1 MCTIPLRKHQTL
13 EKPKKNHPMIAKPH
27 ILLCTHIEQGGMLT
41 NKVDL
46 LCELYQAKFDRLKEM
61 AAVGD
66 LPKTGPVEVVRARL
80 IKNLVLSDWDLSTDN
95 IKNIKNKNLGEIL
108 GVFGLKKSGSIRER
122 RQRLYLHLYEDPKL
136 LTAENLDNMNKQE
149 IHALCKT
156 LELPL
161 TGDKQT
167 LLVRVAGVLAS
178 QQGSWGKVKKS
189 LKRKND
195 NAKSKII
202 IPNPSEDEDSPTINI
217 QDSVEKFIEQHPE
230 GWSFE
235 DESEL
240 RNNLADDGLDISRI
254 DVSNSIDDALK
265 SANSGSEQEE
275 LVPQMNQIAPSIV
288 AETEIDTLE
297 REAAIIEVEARL
309 PEIES
314 AARDFLTVSSTANS
328 QDFEAFITSLGNHG
342 IPVEVMSVRAYLT
355 DMIMKLEF
363 KIESEKDAIN
373 SMPNSWSE
381 REAIRQFENSRSSLR
396 DQLSNT
402 IDLHNGD
409 LVKARMAFEE
419 IAKSMGLDLRIPS
432 ISGRLHALFDL
443 HIDLSE
449 AEGLQD
455 PNIARRNR
463 VLKILHHG
471 SVHHSPEERRV
482 IDRLEKNIIAFEQ
495 LVETVMESSEGSF
508 TESQQ
513 ALIIRFLESRGY
525 DVNTPA
531 LRPKVLASAGIIG
544 SELGFISPSEIPKI
558 APGVIVSETEVDS
571 IITELKTLADS
582 FKPKDSPISS
592 DIITEDEELNDAGDR
607 VKSAREKINH
617 IDDILARLRG

>member
-1 MCTIPLRKHQTL
+1 
-13 EKPKKNHPMIAKPH
+13 MIAKPH
-27 ILLCTHIEQGGMLT
+27 ILLCTHINQGGRMT
-41 NKVDL
+41 DKVDL

-61 AAVGD
+61 ASVSE
-66 LPKTGPVEVVRARL
+66 LPKNGPVEIVRARL
-80 IKNLVLSDWDLSTDN
+80 IKNLVLTDWDLSKDN
-95 IKNIKNKNLGEIL
+95 IRSIKNKHLGEIL

-122 RQRLYLHLYEDPKL
+122 RQRLYLHLYEDPKQ

-149 IHALCKT
+149 IHTLCKI

-195 NAKSKII
+195 NAKSKIT
-202 IPNPSEDEDSPTINI
+202 IPSPSDDEDYNSTSIN
-217 QDSVEKFIEQHPE
+217 DSIEKFIEDHPE

-240 RNNLADDGLDISRI
+240 RNNLADEGLDISRI
-254 DVSNSIDDALK
+254 EVSNSIDDALK
-265 SANSGSEQEE
+265 NIVNEKEIDTPI
-275 LVPQMNQIAPSIV
+275 PQMNQTAPSMN
-288 AETEIDTLE
+288 AESGIDTLE
-297 REAAIIEVEARL
+297 REAAIIEVESRL
-309 PEIES
+309 AEVES
-314 AARDFLTVSSTANS
+314 AARDFLTVSSSSNIE
-328 QDFEAFITSLGNHG
+328 DLELFITSLGEHG
-342 IPVEVMSVRAYLT
+342 IPIELKSVRSYLV
-355 DMIMKLEF
+355 DIVMKLEF
-363 KIESEKDAIN
+363 RIESEKNAIN
-373 SMPNSWSE
+373 NMPNSWSE
-381 REAIRQFENSRSSLR
+381 REAIRQFENSRGSLR

-419 IAKSMGLDLRIPS
+419 VAKSIGLDLRIPS

-443 HIDLSE
+443 HIELSE

-471 SVHHSPEERRV
+471 SVHITPEERRV
-482 IDRLEKNIIAFEQ
+482 ISRLERNIIAFEQ
-495 LVETVMESSEGSF
+495 LVETVMETSEGTF

-525 DVNTPA
+525 DVNTPD
-531 LRPKVLASAGIIG
+531 LRPKILAASGIIG
-544 SELGFISPSEIPKI
+544 AEMGYISPSEIPKI
-558 APGVIVSETEVDS
+558 APGIVVSDSEVDS
-571 IITELKTLADS
+571 IITELKSLASS
-582 FKPKDSPISS
+582 FKPSNEDNSQ
-592 DIITEDEELNDAGDR
+592 DIIAENENLSDAGDR
-607 VKSAREKINH
+607 VKSAKEKISH

>member
-1 MCTIPLRKHQTL
+1 MTD
-13 EKPKKNHPMIAKPH
+13 
-27 ILLCTHIEQGGMLT
+27 
-41 NKVDL
+41 KVDL
-46 LCELYQAKFDRLKEM
+46 LCELYQARFDRLKEI
-61 AAVGD
+61 ASSSH
-66 LPKTGPVEVVRARL
+66 LPKNGPVEIVRARL
-80 IKNLVLSDWDLSTDN
+80 IRNLVLSDWDLSKDN
-95 IKNIKNKNLGEIL
+95 IKSIKNKHLGEIL

-122 RQRLYLHLYEDPKL
+122 RQRLYLHLYEDPKI
-136 LTAENLDNMNKQE
+136 LTTENLDEMNKQD

-195 NAKSKII
+195 NAKAKIV
-202 IPNPSEDEDSPTINI
+202 IPNPADDEEQTVVTV
-217 QDSVEKFIEQHPE
+217 QDTVDKFIEEHPD

-235 DESEL
+235 EESQL
-240 RNNLADDGLDISRI
+240 RSNLAEDGLDISRV
-254 DVSNSIDDALK
+254 DVSNTIDDALK
-265 SANSGSEQEE
+265 SVQVQENE
-275 LVPQMNQIAPSIV
+275 VPSIPQMNQTAASIV
-288 AETEIDTLE
+288 VEAEIDTLE
-297 REAAIIEVEARL
+297 REAAILEVDSRMA
-309 PEIES
+309 EIES
-314 AARDFLTVSSTANS
+314 SARDFLTVSSTSNS
-328 QDFEAFITSLGNHG
+328 QDFESFISSLANHG
-342 IPVEVMSVRAYLT
+342 IPVDIMSVRAYLS
-355 DMIMKLEF
+355 DLIMKLEF
-363 KIESEKDAIN
+363 KIESEKQAIN

-409 LVKARMAFEE
+409 LVKARMGFEE
-419 IAKSMGLDLRIPS
+419 IAKTMGLDLRIPS

-443 HIDLSE
+443 HVDLSE

-463 VLKILHHG
+463 VLKVLHHG
-471 SVHHSPEERRV
+471 SIHHTPEERRV
-482 IDRLEKNIIAFEQ
+482 IDRLERNITAFEQ
-495 LVETVMESSEGSF
+495 LVETVMESSEGKF

-513 ALIIRFLESRGY
+513 ALIVRFLESRGY
-525 DVNTPA
+525 DVNTPD

-544 SELGFISPSEIPKI
+544 AELGFISPSEIPKI

-571 IITELKTLADS
+571 IITELKSLASS
-582 FKPKDSPISS
+582 FRPSKNNDLVEE
-592 DIITEDEELNDAGDR
+592 IIAEDESLSDAGER
-607 VKSAREKINH
+607 LKSAKEKIDH
-617 IDDILARLRG
+617 IDDVLARLRG

>member
-1 MCTIPLRKHQTL
+1 
-13 EKPKKNHPMIAKPH
+13 MIAKPH
-27 ILLCTHIEQGGMLT
+27 ILLCTHITQGGRMT
-41 NKVDL
+41 DKVDL

-61 AAVGD
+61 ASVSE
-66 LPKTGPVEVVRARL
+66 LPKNGPVEVVRARL
-80 IKNLVLSDWDLSTDN
+80 IKNLVLADWDLSKDN
-95 IKNIKNKNLGEIL
+95 IKSIKNKNLGEIL

-122 RQRLYLHLYEDPKL
+122 RQRLYLHLYEDPKQ
-136 LTAENLDNMNKQE
+136 LTAENLDKMNKQE
-149 IHALCKT
+149 IHTLCKI

-195 NAKSKII
+195 NAKSKIT
-202 IPNPSEDEDSPTINI
+202 IPSPADDEDYNSAGIRDSIDKFI
-217 QDSVEKFIEQHPE
+217 QDHPE

-240 RNNLADDGLDISRI
+240 RNNLADEGLDISRV
-254 DVSNSIDDALK
+254 DVSTTIDDALK
-265 SANSGSEQEE
+265 NVVIEQETDSPI
-275 LVPQMNQIAPSIV
+275 PQMNQTAPSMN
-288 AETEIDTLE
+288 TESDIDTLE
-297 REAAIIEVEARL
+297 REAAIIEVESRL
-309 PEIES
+309 AEIES
-314 AARDFLTVSSTANS
+314 AARDFLTVSSTSNVE
-328 QDFEAFITSLGNHG
+328 DLELFISSLGEHG
-342 IPVEVMSVRAYLT
+342 IPIELKSVRSYLV
-355 DMIMKLEF
+355 DIVMQIEF
-363 KIESEKDAIN
+363 KIESEKNAIN

-381 REAIRQFENSRSSLR
+381 REALRQFENSRSSLR

-419 IAKSMGLDLRIPS
+419 IAKSIGLDLRIPS

-471 SVHHSPEERRV
+471 AIHIAPEERRV
-482 IDRLEKNIIAFEQ
+482 ISRLERNIVAFEQ
-495 LVETVMESSEGSF
+495 LVETVMETSEGTF
-508 TESQQ
+508 TEPQQ
-513 ALIIRFLESRGY
+513 ALIIRFLETRGY
-525 DVNTPA
+525 DVNTPD
-531 LRPKVLASAGIIG
+531 LRPKILAAAGIIG
-544 SELGFISPSEIPKI
+544 AEMGYISPSEIPKI
-558 APGVIVSETEVDS
+558 APGVVVSDSEVDS
-571 IITELKTLADS
+571 IITELKSLASS
-582 FKPKDSPISS
+582 FKPKNEDNSQ
-592 DIITEDEELNDAGDR
+592 DIIAADENLNDAGER
-607 VKSAREKINH
+607 VKSAKEKINH
-617 IDDILARLRG
+617 IDDVLARLRG

>member
-1 MCTIPLRKHQTL
+1 MV
-13 EKPKKNHPMIAKPH
+13 AD
-27 ILLCTHIEQGGMLT
+27 
-41 NKVDL
+41 KVEL
-46 LCELYQAKFDRLKEM
+46 LCELYQARFDRLKEI
-61 AAVGD
+61 ASVSE
-66 LPKTGPVEVVRARL
+66 LPKNGPVEIVRARL
-80 IKNLVLSDWDLSTDN
+80 IKNLVLTDWDLSKEN
-95 IKNIKNKNLGEIL
+95 IKAIKNKHLGEIL

-136 LTAENLDNMNKQE
+136 LTAENLDSMNKQD
-149 IHALCKT
+149 IHALCKI

-195 NAKSKII
+195 NAKAKIV
-202 IPNPSEDEDSPTINI
+202 IPNPADDEEVSETTIQASVDRFI
-217 QDSVEKFIEQHPE
+217 QEHPE

-240 RNNLADDGLDISRI
+240 RNNLAEDGLDISRVEVSSTI
-254 DVSNSIDDALK
+254 DEALR
-265 SANSGSEQEE
+265 NVQDENEVEE
-275 LVPQMNQIAPSIV
+275 AIPQMNQSAPSIAGAV
-288 AETEIDTLE
+288 EIDSLE
-297 REAAIIEVEARL
+297 REAAILEVQSRMA
-309 PEIES
+309 EIES

-328 QDFEAFITSLGNHG
+328 QDFEAFIDSLSNHS
-342 IPVEVMSVRAYLT
+342 IPVDIMSVRAYLT
-355 DMIMKLEF
+355 DVIMKLEF
-363 KIESEKDAIN
+363 KIDSEKDAIN

-381 REAIRQFENSRSSLR
+381 REAIRQFENARASLR

-402 IDLHNGD
+402 IDLHEGD

-432 ISGRLHALFDL
+432 ISGRIHALFDL
-443 HIDLSE
+443 HVDLSE

-471 SVHHSPEERRV
+471 AVHLSPEERRV
-482 IDRLEKNIIAFEQ
+482 IDRLERNITAFEQ
-495 LVETVMESSEGSF
+495 LVETVMESSEGVFS
-508 TESQQ
+508 EAQQ
-513 ALIIRFLESRGY
+513 ALIVRFLESRGY
-525 DVNTPA
+525 DVNTPD
-531 LRPKVLASAGIIG
+531 LRPKILASAGIIG
-544 SELGFISPSEIPKI
+544 AELGYISPAEIPKI
-558 APGVIVSETEVDS
+558 APGVALSDNEVDS
-571 IITELKTLADS
+571 IIIELKTLANT
-582 FKPKDSPISS
+582 FKPSKTNNTAEDLIA
-592 DIITEDEELNDAGDR
+592 EDEELSDAGER
-607 VKSAREKINH
+607 LKSAKEKIDH

>member
-1 MCTIPLRKHQTL
+1 
-13 EKPKKNHPMIAKPH
+13 MIAKPH
-27 ILLCTHIEQGGMLT
+27 ILLCTHMIQGGRMT
-41 NKVDL
+41 DKVDL
-46 LCELYQAKFDRLKEM
+46 LCELYQARFDRLKEI
-61 AAVGD
+61 ASSSH
-66 LPKTGPVEVVRARL
+66 LPKNGPVEIVRARL
-80 IKNLVLSDWDLSTDN
+80 IRNLVLSDWDLSKDN
-95 IKNIKNKNLGEIL
+95 IKSIKNKHLGEIL

-122 RQRLYLHLYEDPKL
+122 RQRLYLHLYEDPKI
-136 LTAENLDNMNKQE
+136 LTTENLDEMNKQD

-195 NAKSKII
+195 NAKAKIV
-202 IPNPSEDEDSPTINI
+202 IPNPAEDEEHTVVSV
-217 QDSVEKFIEQHPE
+217 QDTVDKFIEEHPD

-235 DESEL
+235 EESQL
-240 RNNLADDGLDISRI
+240 RSNLAEDGLDISRV
-254 DVSNSIDDALK
+254 DVSNTIDDALK
-265 SANSGSEQEE
+265 SVQVQENE
-275 LVPQMNQIAPSIV
+275 VPSIPQMNQTAASIV
-288 AETEIDTLE
+288 VEAEIDTLE
-297 REAAIIEVEARL
+297 REAAILEVDSRMA
-309 PEIES
+309 EIES
-314 AARDFLTVSSTANS
+314 SARDFLTVSSTSNS
-328 QDFEAFITSLGNHG
+328 QDFESFISSLANHG
-342 IPVEVMSVRAYLT
+342 IPVDIMSVRAYLS
-355 DMIMKLEF
+355 DLIMKLEF
-363 KIESEKDAIN
+363 KIESEKQAIN

-409 LVKARMAFEE
+409 LVKARMGFEE
-419 IAKSMGLDLRIPS
+419 IAKTMGLDLRIPS

-443 HIDLSE
+443 HVDLSE

-463 VLKILHHG
+463 VLKVLHHG
-471 SVHHSPEERRV
+471 SIHHTPEERRV
-482 IDRLEKNIIAFEQ
+482 IDRLERNITAFEQ
-495 LVETVMESSEGSF
+495 LVETVMESSEGKF

-513 ALIIRFLESRGY
+513 ALIVRFLESRGY
-525 DVNTPA
+525 DVNTPD

-544 SELGFISPSEIPKI
+544 AELGFISPSEIPKI

-571 IITELKTLADS
+571 IITELKSLASS
-582 FKPKDSPISS
+582 FRPTKNN
-592 DIITEDEELNDAGDR
+592 DIVEEIIAEDESLSDAGER
-607 VKSAREKINH
+607 LKSAKEKIDH
-617 IDDILARLRG
+617 IDDVLARLRG

>member
-1 MCTIPLRKHQTL
+1 MTD
-13 EKPKKNHPMIAKPH
+13 
-27 ILLCTHIEQGGMLT
+27 
-41 NKVDL
+41 KVDL
-46 LCELYQAKFDRLKEM
+46 LCELYQARFDRLKEI
-61 AAVGD
+61 ASSSH
-66 LPKTGPVEVVRARL
+66 LPKNGPVEIVRARL
-80 IKNLVLSDWDLSTDN
+80 IRNLVLSDWDLSKDN
-95 IKNIKNKNLGEIL
+95 IKSIKNKHLGEIL

-122 RQRLYLHLYEDPKL
+122 RQRLYLHLYEDPKI
-136 LTAENLDNMNKQE
+136 LTTENLDDMNKQD

-195 NAKSKII
+195 NAKAKIV
-202 IPNPSEDEDSPTINI
+202 IPNPAEDEEQSVASV
-217 QDSVEKFIEQHPE
+217 QDTVDKFIEEHPD

-235 DESEL
+235 EESQL
-240 RNNLADDGLDISRI
+240 RSNLAEDGLDISRV
-254 DVSNSIDDALK
+254 DVSNTIDDALK
-265 SANSGSEQEE
+265 SVQVQENE
-275 LVPQMNQIAPSIV
+275 VPSIPQMNQTAASIV
-288 AETEIDTLE
+288 VEAEIDTLE
-297 REAAIIEVEARL
+297 REAAILEVDSRMA
-309 PEIES
+309 EIES
-314 AARDFLTVSSTANS
+314 SARDFLTVSSTSNS
-328 QDFEAFITSLGNHG
+328 QDFESFISSLANHG
-342 IPVEVMSVRAYLT
+342 IPVDIMSVRAYLS
-355 DMIMKLEF
+355 DLIMKLEF
-363 KIESEKDAIN
+363 KIESEKQAIN

-409 LVKARMAFEE
+409 LVKARMGFEE
-419 IAKSMGLDLRIPS
+419 IAKTMGLDLRIPS

-443 HIDLSE
+443 HVDLSE

-463 VLKILHHG
+463 VLKVLHHG
-471 SVHHSPEERRV
+471 SIHHTPEERRV
-482 IDRLEKNIIAFEQ
+482 IDRLERNITAFEQ
-495 LVETVMESSEGSF
+495 LVETVMESSEGKF

-513 ALIIRFLESRGY
+513 ALIVRFLESRGY
-525 DVNTPA
+525 DVNTPD

-544 SELGFISPSEIPKI
+544 AELGFISPSEIPKI

-571 IITELKTLADS
+571 IITELKSLASS
-582 FKPKDSPISS
+582 FRPTKNNDLVEE
-592 DIITEDEELNDAGDR
+592 IIAEDESLSDAGER
-607 VKSAREKINH
+607 LKSAKEKIDH
-617 IDDILARLRG
+617 IDDVLARLRG

>member
-1 MCTIPLRKHQTL
+1 
-13 EKPKKNHPMIAKPH
+13 MIAKPH
-27 ILLCTHIEQGGMLT
+27 ILLCTHIIQGGRMT
-41 NKVDL
+41 DKVDL

-61 AAVGD
+61 ASVSE
-66 LPKTGPVEVVRARL
+66 LPKNGPVEIVRARL
-80 IKNLVLSDWDLSTDN
+80 IKNLVLTDWDLSKDN
-95 IKNIKNKNLGEIL
+95 IRSIKNKHLGEIL

-122 RQRLYLHLYEDPKL
+122 RQRLYLHLYEDPKQ

-149 IHALCKT
+149 IHSLCKI

-195 NAKSKII
+195 NAKSKIT
-202 IPNPSEDEDSPTINI
+202 IPSPSDDEDYNSTGIH
-217 QDSVEKFIEQHPE
+217 DSIEKFIEDHPE

-240 RNNLADDGLDISRI
+240 RNNLADEGLDTSRI
-254 DVSNSIDDALK
+254 EVSNSIDDALK
-265 SANSGSEQEE
+265 NVVNEKEIDTPI
-275 LVPQMNQIAPSIV
+275 PQMNQTAPSMN
-288 AETEIDTLE
+288 AERGIDTLE
-297 REAAIIEVEARL
+297 REAAIIEVESRL
-309 PEIES
+309 AEVES
-314 AARDFLTVSSTANS
+314 AARDFLTVSSSSNIE
-328 QDFEAFITSLGNHG
+328 DLELFITSLGEHG
-342 IPVEVMSVRAYLT
+342 IPIELKSVRSYLV
-355 DMIMKLEF
+355 DIVMKLEF
-363 KIESEKDAIN
+363 RIESEKNAIN

-381 REAIRQFENSRSSLR
+381 REAIRQFENSRGSLR

-419 IAKSMGLDLRIPS
+419 VAKSIGLDLRIPS

-443 HIDLSE
+443 HIELSE

-471 SVHHSPEERRV
+471 SVHITPEERRV
-482 IDRLEKNIIAFEQ
+482 ISRLERNIIAFEQ
-495 LVETVMESSEGSF
+495 LVETVMETSEGTF

-525 DVNTPA
+525 DVNTPD
-531 LRPKVLASAGIIG
+531 LRPKILAASGIIG
-544 SELGFISPSEIPKI
+544 AEMGYISPSEIPKI
-558 APGVIVSETEVDS
+558 APGIVVSDSEVDS
-571 IITELKTLADS
+571 IITELKSLASS
-582 FKPKDSPISS
+582 FKPSNEDNSQ
-592 DIITEDEELNDAGDR
+592 DIIAENENLSDAGDR
-607 VKSAREKINH
+607 VKSAKEKISH

>member
-1 MCTIPLRKHQTL
+1 
-13 EKPKKNHPMIAKPH
+13 MIAKPH
-27 ILLCTHIEQGGMLT
+27 ILLCTHITQGGRMT
-41 NKVDL
+41 DKVDL

-61 AAVGD
+61 ASVSE
-66 LPKTGPVEVVRARL
+66 LPKNGPVEVVRARL
-80 IKNLVLSDWDLSTDN
+80 IKNLVLADWDLSKDN
-95 IKNIKNKNLGEIL
+95 IKSIKNKNLGEIL

-122 RQRLYLHLYEDPKL
+122 RQRLYLHLYEDPKQ
-136 LTAENLDNMNKQE
+136 LTAENLDKMNKQE
-149 IHALCKT
+149 IHTLCKI

-195 NAKSKII
+195 NAKSKIT
-202 IPNPSEDEDSPTINI
+202 IPSPADDEDYNSAGIRDSIDKFI
-217 QDSVEKFIEQHPE
+217 QDHPE

-240 RNNLADDGLDISRI
+240 RNNLADEGLDISRV
-254 DVSNSIDDALK
+254 DVSTTIDDALK
-265 SANSGSEQEE
+265 NVVIEQETDSPI
-275 LVPQMNQIAPSIV
+275 PQMNQTAPSMN
-288 AETEIDTLE
+288 TESDIDTLE
-297 REAAIIEVEARL
+297 REAAIIEVESRL
-309 PEIES
+309 AEIES
-314 AARDFLTVSSTANS
+314 AARDFLTVSSTSNVE
-328 QDFEAFITSLGNHG
+328 DLELFISSLGEHG
-342 IPVEVMSVRAYLT
+342 IPIELKSVRSYLV
-355 DMIMKLEF
+355 DIVMQIEF
-363 KIESEKDAIN
+363 KIESEKNAIN

-381 REAIRQFENSRSSLR
+381 REALRQFENSRSSLR

-419 IAKSMGLDLRIPS
+419 IAKSIGLDLRIPS

-471 SVHHSPEERRV
+471 AIHITPEERRV
-482 IDRLEKNIIAFEQ
+482 ISRLERNIVAFEQ
-495 LVETVMESSEGSF
+495 LVETVMETSEGTF
-508 TESQQ
+508 TEPQQ
-513 ALIIRFLESRGY
+513 ALIIRFLETRGY
-525 DVNTPA
+525 DVNTPD
-531 LRPKVLASAGIIG
+531 LRPKILAAAGIIG
-544 SELGFISPSEIPKI
+544 AEMGYISPSEIPKI
-558 APGVIVSETEVDS
+558 APGVVVSDSAVDS
-571 IITELKTLADS
+571 IITELKSLASS
-582 FKPKDSPISS
+582 FKPKNEDNSQ
-592 DIITEDEELNDAGDR
+592 DIIAADENLNDAGER
-607 VKSAREKINH
+607 VKSAKEKINH
-617 IDDILARLRG
+617 IDDVLARLRG

>member
-1 MCTIPLRKHQTL
+1 
-13 EKPKKNHPMIAKPH
+13 MIAKPH
-27 ILLCTHIEQGGMLT
+27 ILLCTHIIQGGRMT
-41 NKVDL
+41 DKVDL

-61 AAVGD
+61 ASVSE
-66 LPKTGPVEVVRARL
+66 LPKNGPVEIVRARL
-80 IKNLVLSDWDLSTDN
+80 IKNLVLTDWDLSKDN
-95 IKNIKNKNLGEIL
+95 IRSIKNKHLGEIL

-122 RQRLYLHLYEDPKL
+122 RQRLYLHLYEDPKQ

-149 IHALCKT
+149 IHTLCKI

-195 NAKSKII
+195 NAKSKIT
-202 IPNPSEDEDSPTINI
+202 IPSPSDDEDYNSTGIN
-217 QDSVEKFIEQHPE
+217 DSIEKFIEDHPE

-240 RNNLADDGLDISRI
+240 RNNLADEGLDTSRI
-254 DVSNSIDDALK
+254 EVSNSIDDALK
-265 SANSGSEQEE
+265 NVVNEKEIDTPI
-275 LVPQMNQIAPSIV
+275 PQMNQTAPSMN
-288 AETEIDTLE
+288 AESDIDTLE
-297 REAAIIEVEARL
+297 REAAIIEVESRL
-309 PEIES
+309 AEVES
-314 AARDFLTVSSTANS
+314 AARDFLTVSSSSNIE
-328 QDFEAFITSLGNHG
+328 DLELFITSLGEHG
-342 IPVEVMSVRAYLT
+342 IPIELKSVRSYLV
-355 DMIMKLEF
+355 DIVMKLEF
-363 KIESEKDAIN
+363 RIESEKNAIN

-381 REAIRQFENSRSSLR
+381 REAIRQFENSRGSLR

-419 IAKSMGLDLRIPS
+419 VAKSIGLDLRIPS

-443 HIDLSE
+443 HIELSE

-471 SVHHSPEERRV
+471 SVHITPEERRV
-482 IDRLEKNIIAFEQ
+482 ISRLERNIIAFEQ
-495 LVETVMESSEGSF
+495 LVETVMETSEGTF

-525 DVNTPA
+525 DVNTPD
-531 LRPKVLASAGIIG
+531 LRPKILAASGIIG
-544 SELGFISPSEIPKI
+544 AEMGYISPSEIPKI
-558 APGVIVSETEVDS
+558 APGIVVSDSEVDS
-571 IITELKTLADS
+571 IITELKSLASS
-582 FKPKDSPISS
+582 FKPSNEDNSQ
-592 DIITEDEELNDAGDR
+592 DIIAENENLSDAGDR
-607 VKSAREKINH
+607 VKSAKEKISH